1 MPRGITAISP
11 GATASGPSSVCRV
24 TGPASGTNSS
34 SPSESTKYRLVM
46 DWFAAYWCTAIPAR
60 VLMSPLPA
68 TV

>member
-24 TGPASGTNSS
+24 TAPSSGTNSS

-46 DWFAAYWCTAIPAR
+46 ERFAAYWCTAIPLR
-60 VLMSPLPA
+60 VRRSPLPA

>member
-46 DWFAAYWCTAIPAR
+46 DWFETY
-60 VLMSPLPA
+60 
-68 TV
+68 